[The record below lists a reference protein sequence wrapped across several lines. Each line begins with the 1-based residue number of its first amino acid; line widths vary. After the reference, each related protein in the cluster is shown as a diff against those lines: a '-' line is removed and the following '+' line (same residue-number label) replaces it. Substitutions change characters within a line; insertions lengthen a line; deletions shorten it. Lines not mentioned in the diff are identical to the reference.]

1 MISLSPAEEKYLRT
15 IYHLLAERREKVS
28 TNEIAAAVQTKA
40 ASVSDMLKRLAGKQL
55 IDYRKY
61 YGVSLTEEGRKTA
74 LHIIRRHHLW
84 EVFLVDKLKFS
95 WDEVNAIAEELEH
108 VKAPLL
114 VRRLD
119 EYLGYP
125 KFDPH
130 GDPIPDE
137 FGELS
142 SKPKMVLQ
150 EVPVGQSGK
159 IVSVTD
165 SSASFLKY
173 LDKVGIYIGAKV
185 LVLEKIAYDGSQ
197 ELFIDNQKKIFV
209 SKEVAG
215 NIQVMLHP
223 Q

>member
-1 MISLSPAEEKYLRT
+1 MKSLSAAEENYLRT
-15 IYHLLAERREKVS
+15 IYKLVTDGLEKVS
-28 TNEIAAAVQTKA
+28 TNEIAAAVNTKA
-40 ASVSDMLKRLAGKQL
+40 ASVSDMLKKLAEKGL
-55 IDYRKY
+55 IDYKKY
-61 YGVSLTEEGRKTA
+61 YGVSITEEGKNTA
-74 LHIIRRHHLW
+74 LVIIRRYRVW
-84 EVFLVDKLKFS
+84 EVFLVDKLKFN

-119 EYLGYP
+119 EYLGFP

-142 SKPKMVLQ
+142 DKPRITLQ

-159 IVSVTD
+159 IVAVSDT
-165 SSASFLKY
+165 SANFLKY

-185 LVLEKIAYDGSQ
+185 LVLEKIEYDGSQ
-197 ELFIDNQKKIFV
+197 ELFIDNQKKVFV
-209 SKEVAG
+209 SKEVAT

-223 Q
+223 N

>member
-1 MISLSPAEEKYLRT
+1 MKSLSAAEENYLRT
-15 IYHLLAERREKVS
+15 IYKLVTEGIEKVS
-28 TNEIAAAVQTKA
+28 TNEIAAAVNTKA
-40 ASVSDMLKRLAGKQL
+40 ASVSDMLKKLAEKEL
-55 IDYRKY
+55 IDYKKY

-74 LHIIRRHHLW
+74 LFIIRRYRLW

-119 EYLGYP
+119 EYLGFP

-142 SKPKMVLQ
+142 DKPRITLQ

-159 IVSVTD
+159 IVSVSDT
-165 SSASFLKY
+165 SANFLKY

-185 LVLEKIAYDGSQ
+185 LVLEKIEYDGSQ
-197 ELFIDNQKKIFV
+197 ELFIDNQKKVFV
-209 SKEVAG
+209 SKEVAT

-223 Q
+223 N

>member
-1 MISLSPAEEKYLRT
+1 MKSLSAAEENYLRT
-15 IYHLLAERREKVS
+15 IYKLVTDGLEKVS
-28 TNEIAAAVQTKA
+28 TNEIAAAVNTKA
-40 ASVSDMLKRLAGKQL
+40 ASVSDMLKKLAEKGL
-55 IDYRKY
+55 IDYKKY
-61 YGVSLTEEGRKTA
+61 YGVSLTEEGKKTA
-74 LHIIRRHHLW
+74 LFIIRRYRLW
-84 EVFLVDKLKFS
+84 EVFLVDKLKFN

-119 EYLGYP
+119 EYLGFP

-142 SKPKMVLQ
+142 DKPRITLQ

-159 IVSVTD
+159 IVAVSDT
-165 SSASFLKY
+165 SANFLKY

-185 LVLEKIAYDGSQ
+185 LVLEKIEYDGSQ
-197 ELFIDNQKKIFV
+197 ELFIDNQKKVFV
-209 SKEVAG
+209 SKEVAT

-223 Q
+223 N

>member
-1 MISLSPAEEKYLRT
+1 MKSLSAAEENYLRT
-15 IYHLLAERREKVS
+15 IYKLVTDGLEKVS
-28 TNEIAAAVQTKA
+28 TNEIAAAVNTKA
-40 ASVSDMLKRLAGKQL
+40 ASVSDMLKKLAEKGL
-55 IDYRKY
+55 IDYKKY
-61 YGVSLTEEGRKTA
+61 YGVSLTEEGKKTA
-74 LHIIRRHHLW
+74 LFIIRRYRLW
-84 EVFLVDKLKFS
+84 EVFLVDKLKFN

-119 EYLGYP
+119 EYLGFP

-142 SKPKMVLQ
+142 DKPRITLQ

-159 IVSVTD
+159 IVAVSDT
-165 SSASFLKY
+165 SANFLKY

-185 LVLEKIAYDGSQ
+185 LVLEKIEYDGSQ
-197 ELFIDNQKKIFV
+197 ELFIDNQKKVFV
-209 SKEVAG
+209 SKEVAT
-215 NIQVMLHP
+215 NIQVMIHP
-223 Q
+223 N